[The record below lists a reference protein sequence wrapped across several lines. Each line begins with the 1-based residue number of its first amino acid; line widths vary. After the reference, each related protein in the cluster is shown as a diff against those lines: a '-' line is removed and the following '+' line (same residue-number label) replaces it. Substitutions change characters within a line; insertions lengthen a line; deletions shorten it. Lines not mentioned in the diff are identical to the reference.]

1 MRFANCLDMQA
12 RSDIPPLAERR
23 PSPRR
28 RAFMGGRI
36 VYAEGR
42 FSLPCTIRN
51 ISASGVRIAFA
62 PGAALPANFFL
73 INARE
78 RIIYRGQIVWAGN
91 AEAGVKIEEKFSVD
105 AIPPGLGYLN
115 RFVAQEGTF

>member
-1 MRFANCLDMQA
+1 MQA
-12 RSDIPPLAERR
+12 DFSSEPPPPAERR

-28 RAFMGGRI
+28 RTLLGGRI

-51 ISASGVRIAFA
+51 STADGLRIAFA
-62 PGAALPANFFL
+62 PGATLPASFYL

-78 RIIYRGQIVWAGN
+78 RMIYRGQIVWARN
-91 AEAGVKIEEKFSVD
+91 AEAGVKIEEQFPVD
-105 AIPPGLGYLN
+105 AIPADLTYLN
-115 RFVAQEGTF
+115 RFVAQAGMS

>member
-1 MRFANCLDMQA
+1 MQPDWS
-12 RSDIPPLAERR
+12 SDLPPLAEQR

-28 RAFMGGRI
+28 RALLGGRI

-51 ISASGVRIAFA
+51 ISESGLRIAFA
-62 PGAALPANFFL
+62 PNTTLPARFYL

-78 RIIYRGQIVWAGN
+78 RMIYRGQIIWAN
-91 AEAGVKIEEKFSVD
+91 KAEAGLKIEEMFSAD
-105 AIPPGLGYLN
+105 AVPPDVAYLH
-115 RFVAQEGTF
+115 RFLAG